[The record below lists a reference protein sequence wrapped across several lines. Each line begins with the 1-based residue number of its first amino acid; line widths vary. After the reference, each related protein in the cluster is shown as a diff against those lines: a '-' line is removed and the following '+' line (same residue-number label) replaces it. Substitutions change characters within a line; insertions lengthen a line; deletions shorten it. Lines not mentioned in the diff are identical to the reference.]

1 MVVRDRTGRNRYVAF
16 VVAPAADRR
25 ALLAALRDSPQRLHL
40 VEYVG
45 GRGLVQCAHTAKDAT
60 IAFLSSLRV
69 GDATVRTVG
78 TSGTIRRAK
87 RKYLEGRVRSG
98 DSP

>member
-1 MVVRDRTGRNRYVAF
+1 MVVRDRTGRNRYIAF
-16 VVAPAADRR
+16 VVAPPADRR
-25 ALLAALRDSPQRLHL
+25 ALLAALRESPERLHL
-40 VEYVG
+40 VEYAD

-60 IAFLSSLRV
+60 VAFLSGLRV

-87 RKYLEGRVRSG
+87 RKYLEGRATSRG
-98 DSP
+98 SP